1 MAQPTLHVSLTGR
14 QSAQLWPAGHCSQR
28 ARAQGGG
35 RYQLLGLAPLGG
47 HSQPCCSS
55 SSQTMRVI
63 FSQCFNTS
71 QLANTQG
78 GSPPPSSPPRW
89 QAGPAHCLRCRRLC
103 VTVYLV
109 VSAQLLLSSLQNYDP
124 IKRKPKK
131 RERESLIKGPK
142 AKMERSRHGKQRSPS
157 KHPHFSPAP

>member
-47 HSQPCCSS
+47 HSQPCRSS

-89 QAGPAHCLRCRRLC
+89 QAGRPSPLPTLPPPLRHCLSRCFSTAPSKFPPKLRSYQKE
-103 VTVYLV
+103 T
-109 VSAQLLLSSLQNYDP
+109 
-124 IKRKPKK
+124 KKK
-131 RERESLIKGPK
+131 REREFD
-142 AKMERSRHGKQRSPS
+142 QRSKS
-157 KHPHFSPAP
+157 

>member
-47 HSQPCCSS
+47 HSQPCRSS

-78 GSPPPSSPPRW
+78 RRESSTQPAQMAGRPSPLPTLPPPLRYCLSRFSTAPSKSPPK
-89 QAGPAHCLRCRRLC
+89 
-103 VTVYLV
+103 
-109 VSAQLLLSSLQNYDP
+109 LQSCP
-124 IKRKPKK
+124 KETRKKNQ
-131 RERESLIKGPK
+131 SLIKGPK
-142 AKMERSRHGKQRSPS
+142 AKTRRSRHGKHSSPS

>member
-103 VTVYLV
+103 V
-109 VSAQLLLSSLQNYDP
+109 SLSRCFSTAPSKFPPKLRSYQ
-124 IKRKPKK
+124 KETKKKKK
-131 RERESLIKGPK
+131 RERV
-142 AKMERSRHGKQRSPS
+142 
-157 KHPHFSPAP
+157 